1 MFNQV
6 INNIKYVEE
15 QRVQANI
22 GYNPVIWNS
31 LTNKRQIAIDPSME
45 QEAYGKVSKLTMNE
59 LNNTPNVLA
68 NASTVIKQA
77 TFGVEIREVNYLLKH
92 IELVASNSQ
101 DKAEA
106 LAMLSTKL
114 LKDFDLSM
122 ILGTSNSLVSD
133 DNSVVLSP
141 SVAITSGTTLLD
153 ACLEAQSNIQNK
165 LDSNSV
171 LNVYMSVKYKKFY
184 QDLIKGAIT
193 SFEFGEFSRFGLNP
207 VFLVNSVSDR
217 LVIADESACDVS
229 YAYTPTVIKDGVDDR
244 YDSYWARVVTGNVN
258 IIAKEKHIQ
267 KIIG

>member
-1 MFNQV
+1 MYNQV
-6 INNIKYVEE
+6 IKNIKHVEE
-15 QRVQANI
+15 QNIQVNI

-31 LTNKRQIAIDPSME
+31 LSYRRQISLDPSME
-45 QEAYGKVSKLTMNE
+45 QEAYGKVSRLTMNE
-59 LNNTPNVLA
+59 LNNTPNVLS

-92 IELVASNSQ
+92 IELVASNTQ

-122 ILGTSNSLVSD
+122 ILGASNSLVSD
-133 DNSVVLSP
+133 DNSEVLTP
-141 SVAITSGTTLLD
+141 DVAITNSDTFLK
-153 ACLEAQSNIQNK
+153 ACVKAKRLIRRKLNNI
-165 LDSNSV
+165 STV
-171 LNVYMSVKYKKFY
+171 NVYMSGKYLEFY
-184 QDLIKGAIT
+184 EDMLLNSMTQ
-193 SFEFGEFSRFGLNP
+193 FEFGMFSQAGLRP
-207 VFLVNSVSDR
+207 VMMLDSVGDM
-217 LVIADESACDVS
+217 LIVADESACDVS

>member
-92 IELVASNSQ
+92 IELVASNTQ

-122 ILGTSNSLVSD
+122 ILGASNSLVSD
-133 DNSVVLSP
+133 DNSEVLTP
-141 SVAITSGTTLLD
+141 DVAITNSDTFLK
-153 ACLEAQSNIQNK
+153 ACVKAKRLIRRKLNNI
-165 LDSNSV
+165 STV
-171 LNVYMSVKYKKFY
+171 NVYMSGKYLEFY
-184 QDLIKGAIT
+184 EDMLLNSMTQ
-193 SFEFGEFSRFGLNP
+193 FEFGMFSQAGLRP
-207 VFLVNSVSDR
+207 VMMLDSVGDM
-217 LVIADESACDVS
+217 LIVADESACDVS

>member
-31 LTNKRQIAIDPSME
+31 LNSKRQISIDPSME

-77 TFGVEIREVNYLLKH
+77 TFGVEIREVNYMLKH

-122 ILGTSNSLVSD
+122 ILVIW
-133 DNSVVLSP
+133 VIW
-141 SVAITSGTTLLD
+141 IT
-153 ACLEAQSNIQNK
+153 
-165 LDSNSV
+165 
-171 LNVYMSVKYKKFY
+171 
-184 QDLIKGAIT
+184 
-193 SFEFGEFSRFGLNP
+193 
-207 VFLVNSVSDR
+207 
-217 LVIADESACDVS
+217 
-229 YAYTPTVIKDGVDDR
+229 
-244 YDSYWARVVTGNVN
+244 
-258 IIAKEKHIQ
+258 KELK
-267 KIIG
+267 

>member
-1 MFNQV
+1 
-6 INNIKYVEE
+6 
-15 QRVQANI
+15 
-22 GYNPVIWNS
+22 
-31 LTNKRQIAIDPSME
+31 
-45 QEAYGKVSKLTMNE
+45 
-59 LNNTPNVLA
+59 
-68 NASTVIKQA
+68 
-77 TFGVEIREVNYLLKH
+77 
-92 IELVASNSQ
+92 
-101 DKAEA
+101 
-106 LAMLSTKL
+106 MLSTKL

-122 ILGTSNSLVSD
+122 ILGASNSLVSD

-141 SVAITSGTTLLD
+141 SVAITSGSTLLD

-229 YAYTPTVIKDGVDDR
+229 YAYTPTAIKDGVDDR